1 MRKARRLLAA
11 LLIGVLVLGMAAGNP
26 TPAQAAD
33 AHTIVLNSTQNA
45 DGSYSHT
52 VLYDGAAVTEYDYTW
67 HADPSTV
74 HSDVSNSPAEYF
86 TGTKPGDD
94 AVYIAHDIYYYPELD
109 SGRFTR
115 INYDG
120 EQEWVYYYTAS
131 GYTNYIFST
140 LPGRSSLPTQMMHSA
155 DEAYDNAVLH
165 INRPGSYIIEG
176 NWHGQIW
183 VDLETYCDDP
193 FTDPTA
199 KVELILNGVDIEC
212 TVAAGIVFNNVYE
225 CDNTWEDKSSWSHK
239 VDTSDAGAVVTL
251 ADGAV
256 NNVSGTNIFRILKT
270 QYKSGSTSVQKKRLK
285 IDGAFY
291 SYQSLNIRGGNAGTG
306 VLNITSG
313 FEGLNSELHLTIN
326 GGNVHINSQDDG
338 INVNEDGVSV
348 LTINGGNLHILA
360 GLGQEGD
367 GIDSNGFI
375 AVHGGTTISMANP
388 GSDSGMD
395 SDFGTYVFGG
405 NVVALGSTMD
415 WAKND
420 SSVSYTHA
428 AMNLRFSSSKSAGD
442 SIVITDT
449 EGNGIFAYDPDKD
462 EIAGTKIRTY
472 TGAIVSCDDFEIGQ
486 SYRVYIGGEI
496 TGTETMG
503 VYDMSTVTAVSNTY
517 QQSYSGGSTTFA
529 LSANVNAFSSVG
541 NYSGTTSITVIPQAP
556 DHTHNHHAVVT
567 QPTCDENGYT
577 TYTCECGDSYI
588 DDEVAAL
595 GHTYGEWTTDAEATC
610 DTDGSRSRNCSV
622 CGGEDTE
629 TIAATGHSYTSAAL
643 EGNCQ
648 SYPGTR
654 YTCSACGDT
663 YDAYDENLY
672 TEWSETAPAGVDE
685 KLIQT
690 KTQYRYADQIV
701 ITSAETAV
709 DGYELIGSAWDS
721 GVAGS
726 VVYAPN
732 IASTGFSTTDAL
744 YTQYNVSKMSAS
756 ETDTQKVAIDS
767 DSRTGYLYYHWCYSG
782 YPYSVEYEQGRYTT
796 FHAYFDTTDPSS
808 YRCDPSDMSYKTSHA
823 TCSNSTWFF
832 VTEVYTQNYTTYSK
846 VYTHAKWSDWSDWSD
861 TTVTASDT
869 RQVETRTLYRYVDA
883 EYGDHTYENG
893 ICSVC
898 GASDPNVS
906 SITLTGKSF
915 SLSFED
921 EILVNFYYTVDNVTD
936 VVEQGMLVFHETP
949 TAADIAKAD
958 EIYTGSAYN
967 ETTGYYL
974 NTTAGIAAK
983 EMGDSRSYCAYAK
996 LEGGSYVYSPLYEYS
1011 PKKYAY
1017 NMLGKDSTSANQ
1029 KALCVAM
1036 LNYGAAAQE
1045 YFGYNTDSLMNA
1057 DLTDEQKALAVS
1069 YDASL
1074 FTGAVAA
1081 DSGKIGVFTKTE
1093 TGFSSRSATVSFEGA
1108 FAINYYFT
1116 PNESV
1121 DGSVTFYYWDAADYA
1136 AASSL
1141 TASNATGKI
1150 IMVKNADGPYWAQ
1163 ISGIAAKQLDDT
1175 YYVAGFYTSNTE
1187 IRCTGVI
1194 AYSLSKYCMNNAVD
1208 GNTMRELA
1216 SAAAMY
1222 GYHAKVYFGG

>member
-1 MRKARRLLAA
+1 MRKVRRFLAV
-11 LLIGVLVLGMAAGNP
+11 LLIGVLVLGMTPGMP
-26 TPAQAAD
+26 TPVQAAD

-109 SGRFTR
+109 SSRFTR

-212 TVAAGIVFNNVYE
+212 TVAAGVVFNNVYE

-251 ADGAV
+251 ADGTV

-291 SYQSLNIRGGNAGTG
+291 SYQSMNIQGGNAGTG

-313 FEGLNSELHLTIN
+313 YEGLNTELHLTIN

-348 LTINGGNLHILA
+348 LSINGGNLHILA

-449 EGNGIFAYDPDKD
+449 AGNGIFAYDPDKD

-486 SYRVYIGGEI
+486 SYRVYIGGEV

-517 QQSYSGGSTTFA
+517 QQSYSGNTTFT

-541 NYSGTTSITVIPQAP
+541 NYSGTTNITVTPQAP

-567 QPTCDENGYT
+567 QPTCDEKGYT

-588 DDEVAAL
+588 ADEVAAL
-595 GHTYGEWTTDAEATC
+595 GHTYGEWSIDEEATC
-610 DTDGSRSRNCSV
+610 DTDGSKTRTCAT
-622 CGGEDTE
+622 CGGEETE
-629 TIAATGHSYTSAAL
+629 TIPATGHSYASEPL

-654 YTCSACGDT
+654 YTCSVCGDA
-663 YDAYDENLY
+663 YAAYDENLY
-672 TEWSETAPAGVDE
+672 TDWSETKPSGIDE

-690 KTQYRYADQIV
+690 KTEYRYADQTI

-709 DGYELIGSAWDS
+709 DGYELIGTDWDS
-721 GVAGS
+721 GVSGA

-732 IASTGFSTTDAL
+732 IANTGFSTTNAL
-744 YTQYNVSKMSAS
+744 YTQYNVSKLSAS
-756 ETDTQKVAIDS
+756 ETDTQKVVIDS
-767 DSRTGYLYYHWCYSG
+767 DTLTGYLYYHWCRSNSRYT
-782 YPYSVEYEQGRYTT
+782 VEYQQSRYNT
-796 FHAYFDTTDPSS
+796 FHAFYDTTDPSN
-808 YRCDPSDMSYKTSHA
+808 YRCDPSDMSYEITNAACASGR
-823 TCSNSTWFF
+823 WWF
-832 VTEVYTQNYTTYSK
+832 VTEVYTQNYTTYNK

-861 TTVTASDT
+861 TAVTPSDT
-869 RQVETRTLYRYVDA
+869 RQVQTRTLYRYVDA
-883 EYGDHTYENG
+883 EYGDHTYVNG
-893 ICSVC
+893 VCSVC
-898 GASDPNVS
+898 GASDS
-906 SITLTGKSF
+906 ASGGITLSGKSF

-921 EILVNFYYTVDNVTD
+921 EILVNFYYAISDVTE
-936 VVEQGMLVFHETP
+936 VVEQGMLVFHEAP
-949 TAADIAKAD
+949 TAADIDNAD

-967 ETTGYYL
+967 EANGCYL

-996 LEGGSYVYSPLYEYS
+996 LQDGSYVYSSLYAYS

-1017 NMLGKDSTSANQ
+1017 NMLGKDSTSAEQ

-1036 LNYGAAAQE
+1036 LNYGAAAQK
-1045 YFGYNTDSLMNA
+1045 YFGYNTDTLMNA
-1057 DLTDEQKALAVS
+1057 DLTDGQKAMVVP
-1069 YDASL
+1069 YDATL
-1074 FTGAVAA
+1074 FKGAVAA
-1081 DSGKIGVFTKTE
+1081 DIAKIGVFTKTE
-1093 TGFSSRSATVSFEGA
+1093 TGFSGRSATVSFEGA

-1116 PNESV
+1116 PNDSV
-1121 DGSVTFYYWDAADYA
+1121 DGSIIFYYWNTADYA
-1136 AASSL
+1136 AASTL

-1150 IMVKNADGPYWAQ
+1150 VMTDSGNGTYWAQ
-1163 ISGIAAKQLDDT
+1163 ITGIAAKQLDDT
-1175 YYVAGFYTSNTE
+1175 YYVAGFYTSDME

-1208 GNTMRELA
+1208 GNVMQELA

-1222 GYHAKVYFGG
+1222 GYYAKQYFS